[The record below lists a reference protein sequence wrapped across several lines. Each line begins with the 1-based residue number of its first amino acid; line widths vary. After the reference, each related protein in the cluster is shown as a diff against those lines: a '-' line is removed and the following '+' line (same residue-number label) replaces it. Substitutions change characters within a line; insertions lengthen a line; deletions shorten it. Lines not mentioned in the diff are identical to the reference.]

1 MKLRASLGYAVG
13 DLGINLYFIS
23 TLTYLLYFYTD
34 VLGISAAAAA
44 GVFLVARLVDA
55 VTDPLMGAIAE
66 RTRTRWGRLRPYLLF
81 GAIPLGVI
89 TVATFTVPDL
99 DESGKVIWAYVTYTL
114 FGVLY
119 TVVTIPY
126 SALTASLTDDYQER
140 TKLSTF
146 RMAFAFTGAVIVSV
160 GVAELVQGF
169 ASPAEGYTGVMTIFA
184 CVATLLLLV
193 TFFSTREVIQPPV
206 DEKLSLN
213 DSFRAVFYNPPLMIV
228 IALFTLGMLSFT
240 VRQTVTVY
248 YFSYNVGRPDL
259 ISAFF
264 GATLA
269 TMFVGLVFVPKLAE
283 RFSKAGAIQI
293 GALFTVLASIGFYFT
308 PVDAPM
314 WVIFWGCLVALGGA
328 PIAVLGWAMI
338 PDTVDYAQWRF
349 GKRADGAVYSMSS
362 FFQKLAKAVGG
373 AGVATALAA
382 VGYVANQPQSVQT
395 LEMILMLMTIVP
407 IVLMAAM
414 IWLARLYKLDG
425 ETHAQM
431 RAELAGRYGSEAVG
445 SLPRDY

>member
-1 MKLRASLGYAVG
+1 MKLKASLGYAVG

-44 GVFLVARLVDA
+44 GVFLVARMVAA
-55 VTDPLMGAIAE
+55 VTAPLLGAIAE
-66 RTRTRWGRLRPYLLF
+66 RTHTRWGRLRPYLLW
-81 GAIPLGVI
+81 GALPLGAI
-89 TVATFTVPDL
+89 TVATFSVPDL

-114 FGVLY
+114 FGILY

-140 TKLSTF
+140 TRLSTF
-146 RMAFAFTGAVIVSV
+146 RMAFAFSGALIVSV
-160 GVAELVQGF
+160 GVAQWVRMF
-169 ASPAEGYTGVMTIFA
+169 ANPAEGYVLIMSIFA
-184 CVATLLLLV
+184 CVATLLLLI
-193 TFFSTREVIQPPV
+193 TFFNTKEVVQPPP
-206 DEKLSLN
+206 EQKLSLN
-213 DSFRAVFYNPPLMIV
+213 DSLRAVFYNPPLLIV

-240 VRQTVTVY
+240 VRQTVTIY

-259 ISAFF
+259 IGAFF
-264 GATLA
+264 AATLA
-269 TMFVGLVFVPKLAE
+269 TMFVGLVFVPRLAE

-293 GALFTVLASIGFYFT
+293 GALFTVLASIGFYLT
-308 PVDAPM
+308 PVSEPV

-362 FFQKLAKAVGG
+362 FFQKLAKALGG
-373 AGVATALAA
+373 AGVATALAT
-382 VGYVANQPQSVQT
+382 VGYVATQPQSAET
-395 LEMILMLMTIVP
+395 LDMIL
-407 IVLMAAM
+407 
-414 IWLARLYKLDG
+414 
-425 ETHAQM
+425 H
-431 RAELAGRYGSEAVG
+431 
-445 SLPRDY
+445 

>member
-1 MKLRASLGYAVG
+1 MKLKASLGYAAG

-44 GVFLVARLVDA
+44 GVFLVARMVDA

-66 RTRTRWGRLRPYLLF
+66 RTRTRWGRLRPYLLW
-81 GAIPLGVI
+81 GALPLGAI
-89 TVATFTVPDL
+89 TVATFSVPDL

-114 FGVLY
+114 FGILY

-140 TKLSTF
+140 TRLSTF
-146 RMAFAFTGAVIVSV
+146 RMAFAFSGALIVSV
-160 GVAELVQGF
+160 GVAQWVRMF
-169 ASPAEGYTGVMTIFA
+169 ANPAEGYVLIMSIFA
-184 CVATLLLLV
+184 CVATLLLLI
-193 TFFSTREVIQPPV
+193 TFFNTKEVVQPPP
-206 DEKLSLN
+206 EQKLSLN
-213 DSFRAVFYNPPLMIV
+213 DSLRAVFYNPPLLIV

-240 VRQTVTVY
+240 VRQTVTIY

-259 ISAFF
+259 IGAFF
-264 GATLA
+264 AATLA
-269 TMFVGLVFVPKLAE
+269 TMFVGLVFVPRLAE
-283 RFSKAGAIQI
+283 RFSKAGSIQI
-293 GALFTVLASIGFYFT
+293 GALFTVLASIGFYLT
-308 PVDAPM
+308 PVSEPV

-362 FFQKLAKAVGG
+362 FFQKLAKALGG
-373 AGVATALAA
+373 AGVATALATA
-382 VGYVANQPQSVQT
+382 GYVANQPQSAET
-395 LEMILMLMTIVP
+395 LDMILHLMTVVP
-407 IVLMAAM
+407 IGLMVLM
-414 IWLARLYKLDG
+414 IFLARLYKLDG
-425 ETHAQM
+425 ETHARM
-431 RAELAGRYGSEAVG
+431 RADLAQRYESEPAA
-445 SLPRDY
+445 P

>member
-1 MKLRASLGYAVG
+1 MKLKASLGYAVG

-44 GVFLVARLVDA
+44 GVFLVARMVDA

-66 RTRTRWGRLRPYLLF
+66 RTRTRWGRLRTYLLW
-81 GAIPLGVI
+81 GALPLGAI
-89 TVATFTVPDL
+89 TVATFSVPDL

-114 FGVLY
+114 FGILY

-140 TKLSTF
+140 TRLSTF
-146 RMAFAFTGAVIVSV
+146 RMAFAFSGALIVSV
-160 GVAELVQGF
+160 GVAQWVRMF
-169 ASPAEGYTGVMTIFA
+169 ANPAEGYVLIMSIFA
-184 CVATLLLLV
+184 CVATLLLLI
-193 TFFSTREVIQPPV
+193 TFFNTKEVVQPPP
-206 DEKLSLN
+206 EQKLSLN
-213 DSFRAVFYNPPLMIV
+213 DSLRAVFYNPPLLIV

-240 VRQTVTVY
+240 VRQTVTIY

-259 ISAFF
+259 IGAFF
-264 GATLA
+264 AATLA
-269 TMFVGLVFVPKLAE
+269 TMFVGLVFVPRLAE

-293 GALFTVLASIGFYFT
+293 GALFTVLASIGFYLT
-308 PVDAPM
+308 PVSEPV

-362 FFQKLAKAVGG
+362 FFQKLAKALGG
-373 AGVATALAA
+373 AGVATALAT
-382 VGYVANQPQSVQT
+382 VGYVANQPQSAET
-395 LEMILMLMTIVP
+395 LDMILHLMTVVP
-407 IVLMAAM
+407 IGLMVLM
-414 IWLARLYKLDG
+414 IFLARLYKLDG
-425 ETHAQM
+425 ETHARM
-431 RAELAGRYGSEAVG
+431 RADLAQRYESEPEA
-445 SLPRDY
+445 P

>member
-1 MKLRASLGYAVG
+1 MKLKASLGYAAG

-44 GVFLVARLVDA
+44 GVFLVARMVDA

-66 RTRTRWGRLRPYLLF
+66 RTRTRWGRLRPYLLW
-81 GAIPLGVI
+81 GALPLGAI
-89 TVATFTVPDL
+89 TVATFSVPDL

-114 FGVLY
+114 FGILY

-140 TKLSTF
+140 TRLSTF
-146 RMAFAFTGAVIVSV
+146 RMAFAFSGALIVSV
-160 GVAELVQGF
+160 GVAQWVRMF
-169 ASPAEGYTGVMTIFA
+169 ANPAEGYVLIMSIFA
-184 CVATLLLLV
+184 CVATLLLLI
-193 TFFSTREVIQPPV
+193 TFFNTKEVVQPPP
-206 DEKLSLN
+206 EQKLSLN
-213 DSFRAVFYNPPLMIV
+213 DSLRAVFYNPPLLIV

-240 VRQTVTVY
+240 VRQTVTIY

-259 ISAFF
+259 IGAFF
-264 GATLA
+264 AATLA
-269 TMFVGLVFVPKLAE
+269 TMFVGLVFVPRLAE
-283 RFSKAGAIQI
+283 RFSKAGSIQI
-293 GALFTVLASIGFYFT
+293 GALFTVLASIGFYLT
-308 PVDAPM
+308 PVSEPV

-362 FFQKLAKAVGG
+362 FFQKLAKALGG
-373 AGVATALAA
+373 AGVATTLAT
-382 VGYVANQPQSVQT
+382 VGYVANQPQSAET
-395 LEMILMLMTIVP
+395 LDMILHLMTVVP
-407 IVLMAAM
+407 IGLMVLM
-414 IWLARLYKLDG
+414 IFLARLYKLDG
-425 ETHAQM
+425 ETHARM
-431 RAELAGRYGSEAVG
+431 RADLAQRYESEPAA
-445 SLPRDY
+445 P

>member
-1 MKLRASLGYAVG
+1 MKLKASLGYAVG

-44 GVFLVARLVDA
+44 GVFLVARMVDA

-66 RTRTRWGRLRPYLLF
+66 RTRTRWGRLRPYLLW
-81 GAIPLGVI
+81 GALPLGAI
-89 TVATFTVPDL
+89 TVATFSVPDL

-114 FGVLY
+114 FGILY

-140 TKLSTF
+140 TRLSTF
-146 RMAFAFTGAVIVSV
+146 RMAFAFSGALIVSV
-160 GVAELVQGF
+160 GVAQWVRMF
-169 ASPAEGYTGVMTIFA
+169 ANPAEGYVLIMSIFA

-193 TFFSTREVIQPPV
+193 TFFNTKEVVQPPP
-206 DEKLSLN
+206 EQKLSLN
-213 DSFRAVFYNPPLMIV
+213 DSLRAVFYNPPLLIV

-240 VRQTVTVY
+240 VRQTVTIY

-259 ISAFF
+259 IGAFF
-264 GATLA
+264 AATLA
-269 TMFVGLVFVPKLAE
+269 TMFVGLVFVPRLAE

-293 GALFTVLASIGFYFT
+293 GALFTVLASIGFYLT
-308 PVDAPM
+308 PVSEPV

-362 FFQKLAKAVGG
+362 FFQKLAKALGG
-373 AGVATALAA
+373 AGVATALAT
-382 VGYVANQPQSVQT
+382 VGYVANQPQSAET
-395 LEMILMLMTIVP
+395 LDMILHLMTVVP
-407 IVLMAAM
+407 IGLMVLM
-414 IWLARLYKLDG
+414 IFLARLYKLDG
-425 ETHAQM
+425 ETHARM
-431 RAELAGRYGSEAVG
+431 RADLAQRYESEPEA
-445 SLPRDY
+445 P

>member
-1 MKLRASLGYAVG
+1 MKLKASLGYAVG

-44 GVFLVARLVDA
+44 GVFLVARMVDA

-66 RTRTRWGRLRPYLLF
+66 RTRTRWGRLRPYLLW
-81 GAIPLGVI
+81 GALPLGAI
-89 TVATFTVPDL
+89 TVATFSVPDL

-114 FGVLY
+114 FGILY

-140 TKLSTF
+140 TRLSTF
-146 RMAFAFTGAVIVSV
+146 RMAFAFSGALIVSV
-160 GVAELVQGF
+160 GVAQWVRMF
-169 ASPAEGYTGVMTIFA
+169 ANPAEGYVLIMSIFA
-184 CVATLLLLV
+184 CVATLLLLI
-193 TFFSTREVIQPPV
+193 TFSNTKEVVQPPP
-206 DEKLSLN
+206 EQKLSLN
-213 DSFRAVFYNPPLMIV
+213 DSLRAVFYNPPLLIV
-228 IALFTLGMLSFT
+228 IALFTLGMVSFT
-240 VRQTVTVY
+240 VRQTVTIY

-259 ISAFF
+259 IGAFF
-264 GATLA
+264 AATLA
-269 TMFVGLVFVPKLAE
+269 TMFVGLVFVPRLAE

-293 GALFTVLASIGFYFT
+293 GALFTVLASIGFYLT
-308 PVDAPM
+308 PVSEPV

-362 FFQKLAKAVGG
+362 FFQKLAKALGG
-373 AGVATALAA
+373 AGVATALAT
-382 VGYVANQPQSVQT
+382 VGYVANQPQSAET
-395 LEMILMLMTIVP
+395 LDMILHLMTVVP
-407 IVLMAAM
+407 IGLMVLM
-414 IWLARLYKLDG
+414 IFLARLYKLDG
-425 ETHAQM
+425 ETHARM
-431 RAELAGRYGSEAVG
+431 RADLAQRYESEPEA
-445 SLPRDY
+445 P

>member
-1 MKLRASLGYAVG
+1 MKLKASLGYAVG

-44 GVFLVARLVDA
+44 GVFLVARMVDA

-66 RTRTRWGRLRPYLLF
+66 RTRTRWGRLRPYLLW
-81 GAIPLGVI
+81 GALPLGAI
-89 TVATFTVPDL
+89 TVATFSVPDL

-114 FGVLY
+114 FGILY

-140 TKLSTF
+140 TRLSTF
-146 RMAFAFTGAVIVSV
+146 RMAFAFSGALIVSV
-160 GVAELVQGF
+160 GVAQWVRMF
-169 ASPAEGYTGVMTIFA
+169 ANPAEGYVLIMSIFA
-184 CVATLLLLV
+184 CVATMLLLI
-193 TFFSTREVIQPPV
+193 TFFNTKEVVQPPP
-206 DEKLSLN
+206 EQKLSLN
-213 DSFRAVFYNPPLMIV
+213 DSLRAVFYNPPLLIV

-240 VRQTVTVY
+240 VRQTVTIY

-259 ISAFF
+259 IGAFF
-264 GATLA
+264 AATLA
-269 TMFVGLVFVPKLAE
+269 TMFVGLVFVPRLAE

-293 GALFTVLASIGFYFT
+293 GALFTVLASIGFYLT
-308 PVDAPM
+308 PVSEPV

-362 FFQKLAKAVGG
+362 FFQKLAKALGG
-373 AGVATALAA
+373 AGVATALAT
-382 VGYVANQPQSVQT
+382 VGYVANQPQSAET
-395 LEMILMLMTIVP
+395 LDMILHLMTVVP
-407 IVLMAAM
+407 IGLMVLM
-414 IWLARLYKLDG
+414 IFLARLYKLDG
-425 ETHAQM
+425 ETHARM
-431 RAELAGRYGSEAVG
+431 RADLAQRYESEPEA
-445 SLPRDY
+445 P

>member
-1 MKLRASLGYAVG
+1 MKLKASLGYAVG

-44 GVFLVARLVDA
+44 GVFLVARMVDA

-66 RTRTRWGRLRPYLLF
+66 RTRTRWGRLRPYLLW
-81 GAIPLGVI
+81 GALPLGAI
-89 TVATFTVPDL
+89 TVATFSVPDL

-114 FGVLY
+114 FGILY

-140 TKLSTF
+140 TRLSTF
-146 RMAFAFTGAVIVSV
+146 RMAFAFSGALIVSV
-160 GVAELVQGF
+160 GVAQWVRMF
-169 ASPAEGYTGVMTIFA
+169 ANPAEGYVLIMSIFA
-184 CVATLLLLV
+184 CVATLLLLI
-193 TFFSTREVIQPPV
+193 TFFNTKEVVQPPP
-206 DEKLSLN
+206 EQKLSLN
-213 DSFRAVFYNPPLMIV
+213 DSLRAVFYNPPLLIV

-240 VRQTVTVY
+240 VRQTVTIY

-259 ISAFF
+259 IGAFF
-264 GATLA
+264 AATLA
-269 TMFVGLVFVPKLAE
+269 TMFVGLVFVPRLAE

-293 GALFTVLASIGFYFT
+293 GALFTVLASIGFYLT
-308 PVDAPM
+308 PVSEPV

-362 FFQKLAKAVGG
+362 FFQKLAKALGG
-373 AGVATALAA
+373 AGVATALAT
-382 VGYVANQPQSVQT
+382 VGYVANQPQSTET
-395 LEMILMLMTIVP
+395 LDMILHLMTVVP
-407 IVLMAAM
+407 IGLMVLM
-414 IWLARLYKLDG
+414 IFLARLYKLDG
-425 ETHAQM
+425 ETHARM
-431 RAELAGRYGSEAVG
+431 RADLAQRYESEPEA
-445 SLPRDY
+445 P

>member
-1 MKLRASLGYAVG
+1 MKLKASLGYAVG

-44 GVFLVARLVDA
+44 GVFLVARMVDA

-66 RTRTRWGRLRPYLLF
+66 RTRTRWGRLRPYLLW
-81 GAIPLGVI
+81 GALPLGAI
-89 TVATFTVPDL
+89 TVATFSVPDL

-114 FGVLY
+114 FGILY

-140 TKLSTF
+140 TRLSTF
-146 RMAFAFTGAVIVSV
+146 RMAFAFSGALIVSV
-160 GVAELVQGF
+160 GVAQWVRMF
-169 ASPAEGYTGVMTIFA
+169 ANPAEGYVLIMSIFA
-184 CVATLLLLV
+184 CVATLLLLI
-193 TFFSTREVIQPPV
+193 TFFNTKEVVQPPP
-206 DEKLSLN
+206 EQKLSLN
-213 DSFRAVFYNPPLMIV
+213 DSLRAVFYNPPLLIV

-240 VRQTVTVY
+240 VRQTVTIY

-259 ISAFF
+259 IGAFF
-264 GATLA
+264 AATLA
-269 TMFVGLVFVPKLAE
+269 TMFVGLVFVPRLAE

-293 GALFTVLASIGFYFT
+293 GALFTVLASIGFYLT
-308 PVDAPM
+308 PVSEPV

-362 FFQKLAKAVGG
+362 FFQKLAKALGG
-373 AGVATALAA
+373 AGVATALAT
-382 VGYVANQPQSVQT
+382 VGYVANQPQSAET
-395 LEMILMLMTIVP
+395 LDMILHMMTVVP
-407 IVLMAAM
+407 IGLMVLM
-414 IWLARLYKLDG
+414 IFLARLYKLDG
-425 ETHAQM
+425 ETHARM
-431 RAELAGRYGSEAVG
+431 RADLAQRYESEPEA
-445 SLPRDY
+445 P